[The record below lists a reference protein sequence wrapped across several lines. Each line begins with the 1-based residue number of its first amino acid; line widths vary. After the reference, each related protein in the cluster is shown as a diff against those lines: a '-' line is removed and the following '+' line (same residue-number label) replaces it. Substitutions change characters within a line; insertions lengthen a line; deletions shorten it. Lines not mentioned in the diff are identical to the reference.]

1 MHRRRF
7 LALMGTAAAAGCS
20 APGAGVGTEPPTLT
34 PVDVPATESPTP
46 GSAAPIQSRGRFG
59 KASVVNL
66 RTGPRTL
73 ALSPVEYRRDDLEV
87 DLEFES
93 SATITQPAT
102 LEARLTN
109 RGSTP
114 VQVDTA
120 TLPPF
125 YSGLSLISPASES
138 RPEAPSDRLLAPV
151 GGALGGG
158 SPDIERGPEGYWRA
172 STRPPT
178 LSGVRE
184 FEPGQRRRGRFFLLG
199 APGSV
204 GFPKGRYGSAT
215 GPFSLAVWDTGSP
228 GPREPSRFDGVS
240 VPDLPNTDGTSW
252 FHEADR
258 QTGIFLQPHVERAA
272 VPTAFRFTLVNH
284 AIDPL
289 GGNPDEW
296 KLYKLVDGA
305 WYRIAPWTIDLS
317 AGPIPPGGEFDYVV
331 AASHGPRPPC
341 DCGATGGAV
350 GYLGG
355 GTYALEAGYSRVR
368 TSETYA
374 ALFELTARDRSVEP
388 TGDATLDREA
398 SRTVVT
404 RPEWGD
410 GTGPADA
417 AMTVTSGSDS
427 SARRIIAEQVY
438 RPPFQALRDVLPYRD
453 ELPVIL
459 RADARVVGSFLGGT
473 ERRSFRYDG
482 ETYVATAGEDV
493 VLTTTVSE

>member
-7 LALMGTAAAAGCS
+7 LALVGCAAAAGCS

-46 GSAAPIQSRGRFG
+46 GSSAPIQSRGRFG
-59 KASVVNL
+59 EASVVNL

-109 RGSTP
+109 RGSTAI
-114 VQVDTA
+114 QVDTG

-125 YSGLSLISPASES
+125 DTGLSLVEPAAGS
-138 RPEAPSDRLLAPV
+138 RPETPSARLLVPV
-151 GGALGGG
+151 GGAFGAENPGT
-158 SPDIERGPEGYWRA
+158 ERGPEGYWRA
-172 STRPPT
+172 STPPPS
-178 LSGVRE
+178 LSGVLE
-184 FEPGQRRRGRFFLLG
+184 FEPGQRRRGTFVLLG
-199 APGSV
+199 APGAV

-228 GPREPSRFDGVS
+228 GPREPSRFDDVT
-240 VPDLPNTDGTSW
+240 VPALPNTDGTNW
-252 FHEADR
+252 FHEAVP
-258 QTGIFLQPHVERAA
+258 QTGIFLDPQVERAA

-284 AIDPL
+284 TIDPL

-296 KLYKLVDGA
+296 KLHKLVDGA
-305 WYRIAPWTIDLS
+305 WYRVAPWTIDLS
-317 AGPIPPGGEFDYVV
+317 AGPIPPGGQFDYVI

-341 DCGATGGAV
+341 DCAATGGAV

-374 ALFELTARDRSVEP
+374 ALFRLMARDRSVEP
-388 TGDATLDREA
+388 TGAATVEREA

-410 GTGPADA
+410 GEEPPDA
-417 AMTVTSGSDS
+417 TMTVAHTSDS

-438 RPPFQALRDVLPYRD
+438 RPPFQALRDVLPYRS
-453 ELPVIL
+453 ETPVVL
-459 RADARVVGSFLGGT
+459 RADARVVGSFLGGDV
-473 ERRSFRYDG
+473 RRSFRYDG
-482 ETYVATAGEDV
+482 ETYVAMAGEEA
-493 VLTTTVSE
+493 TATVSE

>member
-7 LALMGTAAAAGCS
+7 LALMGAAAAAGCS
-20 APGAGVGTEPPTLT
+20 APDAGVGTEPPTLT

-87 DLEFES
+87 DLAFER
-93 SATITQPAT
+93 SATITQPAR

-109 RGSTP
+109 RGATP
-114 VQVDTA
+114 LQVDTA

-125 YSGLSLISPASES
+125 DGGLSLVTRASES
-138 RPEAPSDRLLAPV
+138 RPETPTDRLLVPV
-151 GGALGGG
+151 GGALGEGAPG
-158 SPDIERGPEGYWRA
+158 TERGPKGYWRA

-178 LSGVRE
+178 LSGVLE
-184 FEPGQRRRGRFFLLG
+184 FEPGQRRRGTFVLLG
-199 APGSV
+199 APGAV
-204 GFPKGRYGSAT
+204 GFPRGRYASAT

-228 GPREPSRFDGVS
+228 GPRDPSRFDGVS

-252 FHEADR
+252 FHEATR
-258 QTGIFLQPHVERAA
+258 QTGIFLEPQVERAA
-272 VPTAFRFTLVNH
+272 APTAFRFTLVNH
-284 AIDPL
+284 SIDPL

-317 AGPIPPGGEFDYVV
+317 AGPVPPGGQFDYVV
-331 AASHGPRPPC
+331 AASYGPRPPC
-341 DCGATGGAV
+341 DCAATGGAV

-374 ALFELTARDRSVEP
+374 ALVHLTARERTVEP
-388 TGDATLDREA
+388 TGDATVDREA

-410 GTGPADA
+410 GEEPPDA
-417 AMTVTSGSDS
+417 AMTVARTSAS
-427 SARRIIAEQVY
+427 SARRIVAEQVY
-438 RPPFQALRDVLPYRD
+438 RPPFQALRDVLPYHD
-453 ELPVIL
+453 ELPVVL
-459 RADARVVGSFLGGT
+459 RADERVVGSFLGADA
-473 ERRSFRYDG
+473 RRAFRYDG
-482 ETYVATAGEDV
+482 ETYVATLGANVG
-493 VLTTTVSE
+493 TTTPD